1 MTPPGI
7 YILSQPIH
15 SGKTTMLQNWLKGQ
29 ANAVGILTP
38 DINGIRKVYDIADK
52 TYYDLQADE
61 TYTGE
66 LISIGKYRFSTAGF
80 EKARDILLRSANS
93 RPQWLIV
100 DEVGKLEIE
109 QHTGLEPALSQI
121 IDLYKVKPAG
131 KILMVIRDYLLTQ
144 AIAHYK
150 LEGAMALDK
159 SFFE

>member
-1 MTPPGI
+1 
-7 YILSQPIH
+7 
-15 SGKTTMLQNWLKGQ
+15 MLQNWLKGQ
-29 ANAVGILTP
+29 ANAAGILTP
-38 DINGIRKVYDIADK
+38 DINGIRKVYDIADN

-66 LISIGKYRFSTAGF
+66 LISIGKYKFSAAGF
-80 EKARDILLRSANS
+80 EKARDILIRFANS
-93 RPQWLIV
+93 GPEWLIV

-121 IDLYKVKPAG
+121 IDLYKVNPAG

-150 LEGAMALDK
+150 LEGAMVLDK